1 MNTFEVNGKR
11 YTGAELTYGNICLLE
26 DYGVSITEIGG
37 RNYHKNLS
45 TPTAYFA
52 LSAGFDFDTAA
63 EEIQADIVAS
73 GDMGR
78 VIKGIMGAFTQ
89 AINESDFFQA
99 LRKRAATEIGQS
111 ETSEDTISENTEA

>member
-37 RNYHKNLS
+37 RNYHKNLT

-52 LSAGFDFDTAA
+52 LSAGLDFDSAAA
-63 EEIQADIVAS
+63 EIQEEIVS
-73 GDMGR
+73 TGDMGR
-78 VIKGIMGAFTQ
+78 VIRSIMGAFTK

-99 LRKRAATEIGQS
+99 LRKRAEAETGQS
-111 ETSEDTISENTEA
+111 ETSEDTTSEDMGA